1 MGRPENTISGSGA
14 VADFA
19 QQLRL
24 LRQHEA
30 LTIRQLAAA
39 TGLSTA
45 TLSVAASGR
54 KLPSWEVAR
63 AYVQACGGDTDD
75 WRMRW
80 EHAARS
86 SRLPS
91 ALRLSAQA
99 GHAPGAPARHD
110 NRGLLG
116 GPAPLPVTAE
126 TTSEFMDCLLR
137 VKIWAGDPPVRALS
151 RRTGL
156 PPSTVQDFLRR
167 ERRRLPTVEAVCTFL
182 KACGVDDWNVIAEW
196 IYAWRRL
203 KFAESEKRRNRAT
216 RALMSALPGHR
227 KAGHRKAGHRKAGHR
242 EAGHRKGRPPGSR
255 PPERPATGKP
265 ATGKAGHREAG
276 KAALSQTAVGKCR

>member
-1 MGRPENTISGSGA
+1 MGRPENTISGSGT

-24 LRQHEA
+24 LRQHAE
-30 LTIRQLAAA
+30 LTLRQLAAS

-63 AYVQACGGDTDD
+63 TYVQACGGDTDD

-80 EHAARS
+80 EHAARF
-86 SRLPS
+86 SRLPR

-99 GHAPGAPARHD
+99 DHAPGTPARYG

-126 TTSEFMDCLLR
+126 TTSDFMDCLLR
-137 VKIWAGDPPVRALS
+137 VKIWAGDPPVRTLS

-156 PPSTVQDFLRR
+156 PPSTVQDLLRR
-167 ERRRLPTVEAVCTFL
+167 ERRRLPAVEAVCTFL
-182 KACGVDDWNVIAEW
+182 KACGVEDGNVIAEW

-203 KFAESEKRRNRAT
+203 KFAESEERRNRAP
-216 RALMSALPGHR
+216 RALMSALPATR
-227 KAGHRKAGHRKAGHR
+227 KPGNR
-242 EAGHRKGRPPGSR
+242 ETS
-255 PPERPATGKP
+255 
-265 ATGKAGHREAG
+265 
-276 KAALSQTAVGKCR
+276 KAALHQTAVGKCR